1 MTMIP
6 IAPIQLRVFDS
17 PGMTDSKYFTT
28 TKKGEIFEL
37 KSELNNDKK
46 EKKKEAVKKVIASMT
61 VGKDVSAL
69 FPDVVNCMQTD
80 NLELKKLVYLYLM
93 NYAKSQPDMAI
104 MAVNTFVKD
113 LPHSQLVK
121 DCEDT
126 NPLIR
131 ALAVRTMGCIRVDKI
146 TEYLCEPLRK
156 CLKDEDPYVRKTAAV
171 CVAKLYDIS
180 SSMVEDQ
187 GFLDQ
192 LKDLLSD
199 SNPMVVANAV
209 AALSE
214 INEASASGQPL
225 VEMNSATINKLLT
238 ALNECTE
245 WGQVFILDSL
255 ANYTPKDERE
265 AQSIC
270 ERITPRLAHAN
281 AAVVLSAIKVLMK
294 LLEILAS
301 DSDFCAMLTKKLA
314 PPLVTLLSSEPEV
327 QYVAL
332 RNINLIVQ
340 KRPDI
345 LKHEMKVFFVKYN
358 DPIYVKLEKLD
369 IMIRL
374 ANQSNI
380 AQVLSE
386 LKEYATEV
394 DVDFVRKAVRAIGR
408 CAIKV
413 EPSAERCV
421 STLLDLIQTKVNYV
435 VQEAIVVIK
444 DIFRK
449 YPNKYESII
458 STLCEN
464 LDTLD
469 EPEAR
474 ASMVWIIGEYAER
487 IDNADELLDSFL
499 EGFQDENA
507 QVQLQLLTAVVKLF
521 LKRPADT
528 QELVQHVLSL
538 ATQDSDNPDLRDRG
552 FIYWRLLSTD
562 PAAAKEVVLAD
573 KPLISEETDL
583 LEPTLLDELIC
594 HISSLASVYHKPPT
608 AFVEGRGAGVRKSL
622 PNRSASAAGEEAVP
636 EATVI
641 PNQESLIGDL
651 LSMDIGAPA
660 APAAP
665 VANTSNVDLLGGGLD
680 ILLGGNMSETTNNA
694 AAPAATAAAG
704 GAGGLLGDIFGIGP
718 AATTNMIQIPKITWL
733 PADKGKGLEV
743 QGTFS
748 RRNGQIF
755 MDMTFTNKAM
765 QAMTGFAIQ
774 LNKNSFGLVPAAP
787 LQVAPLQPS
796 QSTEASLSLGTTG
809 PVQRMEPLNNL
820 QVAIKNNVDIFYFAC
835 LVHGNVLFVEDGQLD
850 KRVFLTTWKEI
861 PAANEIQFNLHGI
874 AGTAD
879 TVAAKMTAN
888 NIFTIAKRN
897 VEGQDMLY
905 QSLKLTNNIWVLLE
919 LKLSPGSPDATLSL
933 KTRSVEVGSIIFAA
947 YEQIIRSP

>member
-1 MTMIP
+1 
-6 IAPIQLRVFDS
+6 
-17 PGMTDSKYFTT
+17 MTDSKYFTT

-113 LPHSQLVK
+113 
-121 DCEDT
+121 CEDS

-180 SSMVEDQ
+180 YSMVEDQ

-192 LKDLLSD
+192 LKELLSD

-214 INEASASGQPL
+214 INEASQSGEPL
-225 VEMNSATINKLLT
+225 VEMNSVTINKLLT

-255 ANYTPKDERE
+255 ANYSPKDERE

-281 AAVVLSAIKVLMK
+281 AAVVLSAVKVLMK
-294 LLEILAS
+294 LLEMLSS
-301 DSDFCAMLTKKLA
+301 DSDFCATLTKKLA

-521 LKRPADT
+521 LKRPTDT

-622 PNRSASAAGEEAVP
+622 PNKSTVVTSGNEACGEAM
-636 EATVI
+636 VI
-641 PNQESLIGDL
+641 PNQDSLIGDL
-651 LSMDIGAPA
+651 LSMDINAPTI
-660 APAAP
+660 P
-665 VANTSNVDLLGGGLD
+665 VSLPSASNVDLLGGGLD
-680 ILLGGNMSETTNNA
+680 VLLGGGPTEA
-694 AAPAATAAAG
+694 VAG
-704 GAGGLLGDIFGIGP
+704 SSSLLGDIFGLSGTP
-718 AATTNMIQIPKITWL
+718 LSAGVQIPKIVWL
-733 PADKGKGLEV
+733 PAEKGKGLEI

-748 RRNGQIF
+748 RRNGEIS
-755 MDMTFTNKAM
+755 MDMTLTNKAM
-765 QAMTGFAIQ
+765 QSMTGFAIQ
-774 LNKNSFGLVPAAP
+774 LNKNSFGLLPSSP
-787 LQVAPLQPS
+787 LQVAPLPPNQNCDI
-796 QSTEASLSLGTTG
+796 SLPLGVQG

-820 QVAIKNNVDIFYFAC
+820 QVAVKNNIDIFYFAC
-835 LVHGNVLFVEDGQLD
+835 LVHGNVLFAEDGQLD
-850 KRVFLTTWKEI
+850 KRVFLNTWKEI
-861 PAANEIQFNLHGI
+861 PAANELQYSLSGVIGTTDGI
-874 AGTAD
+874 AS
-879 TVAAKMTAN
+879 KMTTN
-888 NIFTIAKRN
+888 NVFTIAKRN

-919 LKLSPGSPDATLSL
+919 LKLQPGNPDATLSL
-933 KTRSVEVGSIIFAA
+933 KSRSVEVAPMIFAA
-947 YEQIIRSP
+947 YEAIIRSP

>member
-1 MTMIP
+1 
-6 IAPIQLRVFDS
+6 
-17 PGMTDSKYFTT
+17 MTDSKYFTT

-113 LPHSQLVK
+113 
-121 DCEDT
+121 CEDS

-180 SSMVEDQ
+180 ATMVEDQ

-214 INEASASGQPL
+214 INEASQSGQPL
-225 VEMNSATINKLLT
+225 VEMNSVTINKLLT

-255 ANYTPKDERE
+255 ANYSPKDERE

-281 AAVVLSAIKVLMK
+281 AAVVLSAVKVLMK
-294 LLEILAS
+294 LLEMLSS
-301 DSDFCAMLTKKLA
+301 DSDFCATLTKKLA

-521 LKRPADT
+521 LKRPSDT

-622 PNRSASAAGEEAVP
+622 PNRATGTSSNAEQNEAVGS
-636 EATVI
+636 EAMVI

-651 LSMDIGAPA
+651 LSMDINAPTIPA
-660 APAAP
+660 APAT
-665 VANTSNVDLLGGGLD
+665 TSNVDLLGGGLD
-680 ILLGGNMSETTNNA
+680 ILLG
-694 AAPAATAAAG
+694 APAEPAPG
-704 GAGGLLGDIFGIGP
+704 GATSLLGDIFGLSG
-718 AATTNMIQIPKITWL
+718 TSLSVGVQIPKITWL
-733 PADKGKGLEV
+733 PAEKGKGLEI

-748 RRNGQIF
+748 RRNGEIF
-755 MDMTFTNKAM
+755 MDMTLTNKAM
-765 QAMTGFAIQ
+765 QPMTNFAIQ
-774 LNKNSFGLVPAAP
+774 LNKNSFGLVPSSPLQAAP
-787 LQVAPLQPS
+787 LPPN
-796 QSTEASLSLGTTG
+796 QSAEVSLALGTNG
-809 PVQRMEPLNNL
+809 PIQRMEPLNNL
-820 QVAIKNNVDIFYFAC
+820 QVAVKNNIDIFYFAC
-835 LVHGNVLFVEDGQLD
+835 LVHGNVLFAEDGQLD
-850 KRVFLTTWKEI
+850 KRVFLNTWKEI
-861 PAANEIQFNLHGI
+861 PAANELQYSLSGVIGTTDGI
-874 AGTAD
+874 AS
-879 TVAAKMTAN
+879 KMTTN

-919 LKLSPGSPDATLSL
+919 LKLQPGNPDATLSL
-933 KTRSVEVGSIIFAA
+933 KSRSVEVANIIFAA
-947 YEQIIRSP
+947 YEAIIRSP